1 MAGAVR
7 SGMDVTV
14 LGARIAAVTAR
25 RARHVAGTRRQR
37 LEDRVESVDDI
48 FRAADHHAV
57 AAFESPDAAAGA
69 NVDMMDVALFKSFG
83 AADIVLPE
91 CVAAV
96 DNDVAGVQQPSEL
109 DDDIFGN
116 FSGRQHD
123 PDNARRTKLP
133 HEFVET
139 CRSSRAGATQFSD
152 GLGVMVVDDGLMPVL
167 HQSARDV
174 SAHSTE
180 TDNADLH

>member
-25 RARHVAGTRRQR
+25 RARHVTGTWRQR
-37 LEDRVESVDDI
+37 FEDRIELVDDI

-57 AAFESPDAAAGA
+57 AAFEPPDAAAGA

-83 AADIVLPE
+83 AADIVFPE

-96 DNDVAGVQQPSEL
+96 DNDIAGFQQPFEL
-109 DDDIFGN
+109 DDDTFGN
-116 FSGRQHD
+116 FSGREHD

-133 HEFVET
+133 HQSVET
-139 CRSSRAGATQFSD
+139 CRSGRADATQFSD
-152 GLGVMVVDDGLMPVL
+152 GLGVMVVDDNLMPVL
-167 HQSARDV
+167 HQSARDI
-174 SAHSTE
+174 SAHST
-180 TDNADLH
+180 